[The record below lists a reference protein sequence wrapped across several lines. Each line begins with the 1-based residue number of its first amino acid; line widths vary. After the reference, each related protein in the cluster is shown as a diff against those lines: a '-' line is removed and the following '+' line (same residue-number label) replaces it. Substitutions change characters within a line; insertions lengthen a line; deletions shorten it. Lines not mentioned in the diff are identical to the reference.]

1 MTFYLSFDFLS
12 HDWYLNF
19 ENDVNHNYRHK
30 FIEKIIYD
38 FSSHNFNFWSH
49 YDLVF
54 HNLENHALVNYNSDI
69 KIQITNVILT
79 FNVII
84 MNFYV
89 MIKSNCIL

>member
-30 FIEKIIYD
+30 FIEKIIMIFHLIISTFD
-38 FSSHNFNFWSH
+38 LIMNF
-49 YDLVF
+49 
-54 HNLENHALVNYNSDI
+54 ENHALVNYNSDI